1 MQNANA
7 REVRRLNG
15 RLRQKES
22 ELHEKDGLI
31 RAVRA
36 ETMRF
41 RLLHELLEYSLRLER
56 ENWAKEEQKVKN
68 SVKSERKK
76 IEKQEQRRRYSAAVR
91 MCDNYGWSSAVGRKK
106 QDGWAAYLTGRR
118 ERRDDDMFDAALGF
132 WLSAQKECISGK
144 SGRAGSVFREDLL
157 YDLVK
162 FSTKGKLWERIKKDV
177 QIEVRANPILM
188 AKQQDMT
195 SDFNSRALQGIRVCL
210 PGYTKW
216 ARGLVIPSQ
225 TCVDTQKE
233 IVRSAGEK
241 CFGSIFPP
249 EDSGQL
255 WRWDMAK
262 GIHAYLKLKYYD
274 LKSEKKSRANPWL
287 VVATGDAARVS
298 QRGATVTICG
308 LKVCDTDHPEMQGTG
323 KLFSQSWTTY
333 TPTICALRGKI

>member
-76 IEKQEQRRRYSAAVR
+76 TEKQKQRRRYSAAVR
-91 MCDNYGWSSAVGRKK
+91 MCKMDGLRISPGEKNGEMMTCWTQLWVFGCPRKRN
-106 QDGWAAYLTGRR
+106 A
-118 ERRDDDMFDAALGF
+118 
-132 WLSAQKECISGK
+132 SVVSGK

-216 ARGLVIPSQ
+216 VRGLVIPSQ

-249 EDSGQL
+249 EDNGQL